1 MHYITKIKD
10 KNHMIIP
17 TDAQKIFDK
26 IKHPFIIKMF
36 IKVDIEGTYLNI
48 INDIYDKSTDNII
61 SVVKI

>member
-10 KNHMIIP
+10 KNYMIIP